1 MEFLHT
7 PVDQRPQW
15 AALAKH
21 RARLDGVSLRRLF
34 TENPGR
40 AAEFTLCVDGLLL
53 DYSKNL
59 VDAEVIGE
67 LVDLAYAA
75 GVDRRIEAMFAGE
88 TNQYDRRSRR
98 GTRGICAPHAVREW

>member
-1 MEFLHT
+1 MEFLQT

-40 AAEFTLCVDGLLL
+40 AAEFTLGVDGLLL

-75 GVDRRIEAMFAGE
+75 GVDRRIEAMFAGNE
-88 TNQYDRRSRR
+88 SIRPKIAPWHTWL
-98 GTRGICAPHAVREW
+98 CAPHAVREW